1 MPTPR
6 GSFDN
11 CANPAR
17 QQRDDTPAAVELRLE
32 VLTHRC
38 KWHGRTIVVTRSP
51 FLIGSAR
58 ACHLRAPSSCLSGF
72 NCALLVRGGSRWV
85 RDLGS
90 DEGTFLNGEKV
101 SGDSAL
107 LDGDRLK
114 VGTLEFGIRLDVR
127 RMKPAPPALAQ
138 GSAGFMD
145 DEEAAALLLAE
156 LNSEDK
162 PRGVKVGTD
171 TYMISAESTAVP
183 DD

>member
-1 MPTPR
+1 
-6 GSFDN
+6 
-11 CANPAR
+11 
-17 QQRDDTPAAVELRLE
+17 
-32 VLTHRC
+32 
-38 KWHGRTIVVTRSP
+38 
-51 FLIGSAR
+51 
-58 ACHLRAPSSCLSGF
+58 
-72 NCALLVRGGSRWV
+72 V

-114 VGTLEFGIRLDVR
+114 VGTLEFGIRLDTR
-127 RMKPAPPALAQ
+127 RTKPAPPALAQ

-171 TYMISAESTAVP
+171 TYIMGAESTAVP

>member
-6 GSFDN
+6 RSFDN

-17 QQRDDTPAAVELRLE
+17 QQRDDTPAAAELRLE
-32 VLTHRC
+32 VLTQRC

-58 ACHLRAPSSCLSGF
+58 ACHLRAPTSRLSGF
-72 NCALLVRGGSRWV
+72 HCALIVRGGRRWV

-90 DEGTFLNGEKV
+90 DEGTFLNGERV
-101 SGDSAL
+101 SADSAL
-107 LDGDRLK
+107 RDGDRLK
-114 VGTLEFGIRLDVR
+114 VGTLELGIRLDAH
-127 RMKPAPPALAQ
+127 RMKPAPPPIAQ
-138 GSAGFMD
+138 ESARFMD

-171 TYMISAESTAVP
+171 TYMVSAESTAVP